1 MNKEIVTNLNELN
14 KYLQKINLIFPA
26 KNVIDQKI
34 DIENILNYYRKS
46 SAVYKYMHSYKGSFH
61 LALNYDGIFN
71 REGFSTQLNEI
82 FELINESDVKNVLEL
97 GCGKGFNSIFLAK
110 KLPEIKF
117 SGMDITDKYLNI
129 AKRKSRNIKNLNFT
143 YGDFHKLDFE
153 DSSFGFIFEVEA
165 ICHAHDSRQVLS
177 DIFRVLNRGGQ
188 FVVYDGFRQSGFEN
202 LPDDLVQAAIIVEKS
217 FVVNEFQKID
227 TWLEMAGQ
235 VGFKIK
241 LKKDISKATMPNLGK
256 LQLLARKY
264 FEFPFLSK
272 LFIRI
277 FGQYTMLNC
286 IAVLLL
292 PFTMHNKAHCYYK
305 IILEK

>member
-1 MNKEIVTNLNELN
+1 MNKEIVIDINELN

-26 KNVIDQKI
+26 KNLIDQKI
-34 DIENILNYYRKS
+34 DAENILNYYRKS
-46 SAVYKYMHSYKGSFH
+46 SIVYKYIHSYKGSFH
-61 LALNYDGIFN
+61 LALNYDGVFN
-71 REGFSTQLNEI
+71 REGFFTQLNEI
-82 FELINESDVKNVLEL
+82 FGLINKSDVKNVLEL
-97 GCGKGFNSIFLAK
+97 GCGKGFNSIFLAE

-117 SGMDITDKYLNI
+117 SGMDITNKYLDI
-129 AKRKSRNIKNLNFT
+129 AKRKSRHIHNLNFT

-153 DSSFGFIFEVEA
+153 DSSFDFIFEVEA
-165 ICHAHDSRQVLS
+165 ICHARDSRQVLS
-177 DIFRVLNRGGQ
+177 EVFRVLKKGGQ
-188 FVVYDGFRQSGFEN
+188 FVVYDGFRQSGFES

-217 FVVNEFQKID
+217 FVVNGFEKID

-235 VGFKIK
+235 AGFKIK
-241 LKKDISKATMPNLGK
+241 LKKDISKATMPNLAK

-264 FEFPFLSK
+264 FEFPFLAN
-272 LFIRI
+272 LFFRI